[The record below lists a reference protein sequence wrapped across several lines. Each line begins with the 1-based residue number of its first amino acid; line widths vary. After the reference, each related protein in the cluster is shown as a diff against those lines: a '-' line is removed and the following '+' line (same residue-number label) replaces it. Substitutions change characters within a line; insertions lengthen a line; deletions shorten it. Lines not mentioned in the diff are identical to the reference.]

1 MNNFEALLTGWAA
14 IYTITT
20 FIGVCMFSPRR
31 RTVTA

>member
-20 FIGVCMFSPRR
+20 FIGVYVFSPRKA
-31 RTVTA
+31 VTA